1 MGVGAGPEGEMVLPV
16 RPAGS
21 EVQLDSGRDDRGP
34 TQTVV
39 AKLHIHFTACRAFED
54 LCQQQRAEAP
64 IPTRSGG
71 GA

>member
-1 MGVGAGPEGEMVLPV
+1 MDIGAGREGDMVPSA

-34 TQTVV
+34 KQTV
-39 AKLHIHFTACRAFED
+39 AAELHIDLAACRAFED
-54 LCQQQRAEAP
+54 LGQQQRAEAP
-64 IPTRSGG
+64 FPTRSEG

>member
-1 MGVGAGPEGEMVLPV
+1 MDIGAGREGDMVPSA

-34 TQTVV
+34 MQ
-39 AKLHIHFTACRAFED
+39 AFAAELHIHLAACRAFED

-64 IPTRSGG
+64 IATRREGVI
-71 GA
+71 